1 MKQFET
7 SASFF
12 YWVDVSLGLG
22 IIDYVFKNFSLIQVH
37 LSLSVAQIPKYVFVL
52 SNSSF

>member
-22 IIDYVFKNFSLIQVH
+22 IIGYVLKKFNLIYVH
-37 LSLSVAQIPKYVFVL
+37 LSLSVAEIPKYVFLL